1 MKQLIILYIK
11 NEEIMVI
18 QNSTNNDIVKN
29 LKEISYEMS
38 ILIVEDDI
46 LLQEQLKT
54 FLSRFFKH
62 IDVANN
68 GLEALD
74 KYSKNQYSLIFTD
87 LTMPFMGGEEL
98 AKKIKLI
105 NESQHIM
112 VLSAHSESDK
122 LIQLVNIGIDGYLLK
137 PLDIT
142 SVLKQ
147 ITKICQAI
155 YNRDMLEHFNLMLED
170 SNSELMNR
178 NAELRAALK
187 ELTAAKETIQKLSTP
202 QNQIETN
209 QTEIKQ
215 TKPKQEVSFV
225 QTKKVS
231 AIEFANSYP
240 LELESTNE
248 SLEDL
253 EAQFYILL
261 ANAEKTF
268 DQRSIVELTGLLN
281 DFAREIEMI
290 PQFAS
295 IAHGIFEVEKAF
307 RSVQDH
313 TKIPTVLPMLGSLFD
328 NLEKWRKGIFLYQDV
343 DDIHYMDNSLI
354 SDASSLQGFLSSE
367 SSTSDSSDMELF

>member
-54 FLSRFFKH
+54 FLSRFFKY

-68 GLEALD
+68 GLEALE
-74 KYSKNQYSLIFTD
+74 KYGKNKYSLIFTD

-98 AKKIKLI
+98 TRRIKAI

-155 YNRDMLEHFNLMLED
+155 YNRDMLEHFNLMLEE

-202 QNQIETN
+202 QNQ
-209 QTEIKQ
+209 TEIKP
-215 TKPKQEVSFV
+215 TKPKEEVSFV
-225 QTKKVS
+225 QTKKIS

-253 EAQFYILL
+253 EAKFYTLL
-261 ANAEKTF
+261 ANAERTF
-268 DQRSIVELTGLLN
+268 DQESVLELTGLLN
-281 DFAREIEMI
+281 DFAREIEMV
-290 PQFAS
+290 PQFAP
-295 IAHGIFEVEKAF
+295 IAHGILEVEKAF

-354 SDASSLQGFLSSE
+354 SDALSLQGFLSSE